1 MFACEVE
8 VGTTKKRKRSGE
20 SVNETL
26 IISDA
31 GCRIPYIPGFSLIFE
46 VFYIWGSGYLTL
58 TTTGEKK
65 QLQSWSMVR
74 LDRFIEIVKF
84 SSQ

>member
-31 GCRIPYIPGFSLIFE
+31 GCQFVIFEEFHIQDAGCRIPYIPGFSLIFE
-46 VFYIWGSGYLTL
+46 EFHIRDST
-58 TTTGEKK
+58 
-65 QLQSWSMVR
+65 
-74 LDRFIEIVKF
+74 F
-84 SSQ
+84 